1 MNFSRA
7 DWIHFFNR
15 IAKYLLRDAWYP
27 TISIGVAQAIV
38 IPESGLLE
46 CLATAAV
53 LLMFIVTAAMFCFAV
68 GWGISV
74 GSDD

>member
-15 IAKYLLRDAWYP
+15 IAKNLLHGAWYP
-27 TISIGVAQAIV
+27 IISIGVAQAIV

-46 CLATAAV
+46 CLVTAAV